1 MAALDQT
8 LATLRAA
15 VEGGLTKTLEE
26 AKGTDIHFAGLA
38 NFHQAVAHAVLGG
51 GKRVRPCLTLLCAQ
65 ACGMKDPAH
74 DPDALRAAL
83 AIELLHCYTLVH
95 DDLPAMDNDTERRG
109 RPSVWAKFGEAN
121 AILVG
126 DYLQALS
133 FKTLPTV
140 SGKPLAAILAKGA
153 VDVVSG
159 QVADIAAA
167 AAPSVCDAIHL
178 LYVDSNKTGALFKA
192 ACGLGACV
200 AGADEKTIEAFGSYG
215 MNLGLAFQYVDD
227 LLDADQ
233 AKDNA
238 EPSILTLC
246 GGDVKNARIIAEA
259 ATTEAIN
266 ALMDTNADIEALV
279 AFAESLLDRLA

>member
-1 MAALDQT
+1 M
-8 LATLRAA
+8 
-15 VEGGLTKTLEE
+15 EGGLTKTLEE
-26 AKGTDIHFAGLA
+26 AKGSDIHFAGLA
-38 NFHQAVAHAVLGG
+38 DFHQAVAHAVLGG

-74 DPDALRAAL
+74 NLDALRAAL

-153 VDVVSG
+153 GHFPDTSIWDGNCCIAGHNRGIRDDFGDLHTLEPGDTITWTTKLGTRTYEVTSVQKVKETDTSG
-159 QVADIAAA
+159 TAAA
-167 AAPSVCDAIHL
+167 TDNRI
-178 LYVDSNKTGALFKA
+178 TLFT
-192 ACGLGACV
+192 CV
-200 AGADEKTIEAFGSYG
+200 RGERAYRWQVQAVEK
-215 MNLGLAFQYVDD
+215 
-227 LLDADQ
+227 
-233 AKDNA
+233 
-238 EPSILTLC
+238 
-246 GGDVKNARIIAEA
+246 
-259 ATTEAIN
+259 
-266 ALMDTNADIEALV
+266 
-279 AFAESLLDRLA
+279 

>member
-1 MAALDQT
+1 MAALEQT
-8 LATLRAA
+8 LAALRAS
-15 VEGGLTKTLEE
+15 VEDGLAKALEE
-26 AKGTDIHFAGLA
+26 AKGSDIHFAGLA
-38 NFHQAVAHAVLGG
+38 DFHQAVAHAVLGG

-65 ACGMKDPAH
+65 ACGMEDPAH
-74 DPDALRAAL
+74 DPNALRAAL

-126 DYLQALS
+126 DYLQALA

-140 SGKPLAAILAKGA
+140 PGKPLAAILGQGA

-167 AAPSVCDAIHL
+167 ADPSVCDAIHL

-200 AGADEKTIEAFGSYG
+200 AGADEKTIEAFGAYG

-246 GGDVKNARIIAEA
+246 GGNVRQARVIAEA
-259 ATTEAIN
+259 ATQEAIN
-266 ALMDTNADIEALV
+266 ALNTTTADTKALL
-279 AFAESLLDRLA
+279 AFATSLLDRLA

>member
-1 MAALDQT
+1 MNALNQT
-8 LATLRAA
+8 LAVLRSA
-15 VEGGLTKTLEE
+15 VEDGLAKALEE
-26 AKGTDIHFAGLA
+26 AKGTNDHIAGLTD
-38 NFHQAVAHAVLGG
+38 FHQAVAHAILGG

-95 DDLPAMDNDTERRG
+95 DDLSAMDNDTERRG

-126 DYLQALS
+126 DYIQALA

-140 SGKPLAAILAKGA
+140 PEKPLAAILAQGA
-153 VDVVSG
+153 TDVVFG

-167 AAPSVCDAIHL
+167 ADPSVCDANHL
-178 LYVDSNKTGALFKA
+178 LYVDKNKTGALFRT
-192 ACGLGACV
+192 ACSLGACV
-200 AGADEKTIEAFGSYG
+200 AGADEKTIEAFAAYG

-246 GGDVKNARIIAEA
+246 GGNAQKARAFAETATAEA
-259 ATTEAIN
+259 ID
-266 ALMDTNADIEALV
+266 ALKNTNADTDALI
-279 AFAESLLDRLA
+279 AFANSLLERLA